1 MKLKKDFGKVLFEK
15 YIVFDII
22 NLTKSCSTKVGKINL
37 LNQWFAA
44 LPAGTAKE
52 ASKQSKAAPKPQQIV
67 FKDKRE
73 AMEAF
78 KELLKEKNV
87 PSSANW

>member
-1 MKLKKDFGKVLFEK
+1 V
-15 YIVFDII
+15 
-22 NLTKSCSTKVGKINL
+22 
-37 LNQWFAA
+37 
-44 LPAGTAKE
+44 
-52 ASKQSKAAPKPQQIV
+52 APKPQQIV